1 MGTINDVC
9 DNIFSGGTPAT
20 SKAAYWNGAYS
31 WLSSGETRADYICRT
46 EKTITE
52 EGIQKSSTRLALTG
66 DIVLACAGQ
75 GKTRGQTS
83 FLMIDTYINQ
93 SLIALRTNG
102 EIINRYLYYFMKSQY
117 NNLRIASDANSIR
130 GSITTKDLA
139 ALPIKY
145 PKMQSQRKVV
155 AVLSSYDN
163 FIENNTRRIAIL
175 EEMAQKLYREWFV
188 HFRFPGYE
196 NANMVESELGLIPEG
211 WEVST
216 VDANT
221 TLLRRGIT
229 PKYDDTASKTVVN
242 QKCVRNFSVDMSLS
256 RQQSKDYP
264 VELNLQYGDILI
276 NSTGAGTLGR
286 VGQFFDNVV
295 DTTVDSH
302 VTIVRPQ
309 KNCICYLGAIIKS
322 LQSELMD
329 MGVGSTNQTEL
340 NRDLIKCIRVVLPTD
355 EVLNTF
361 ERAVNNWMALKR
373 ILVSQNMNLRKTRDL
388 LLPRL
393 ISGDI
398 DISKLDIPIK
408 EG

>member
-1 MGTINDVC
+1 MSENIVELNKICDFVNDKVLVSMLTLENYISTENMLSNKSGVVLASNLPNIKYVSMYRPGDILISNIRPYFKKIWHANNTGGVSNDVLIFRAKEGYKTKFLYYLLAD
-9 DNIFSGGTPAT
+9 DNFFEFST
-20 SKAAYWNGAYS
+20 
-31 WLSSGETRADYICRT
+31 
-46 EKTITE
+46 
-52 EGIQKSSTRLALTG
+52 KSSKGTKMPRG
-66 DIVLACAGQ
+66 DKDAIMQYMVPDLEEPQ
-75 GKTRGQTS
+75 QEK
-83 FLMIDTYINQ
+83 
-93 SLIALRTNG
+93 
-102 EIINRYLYYFMKSQY
+102 II
-117 NNLRIASDANSIR
+117 
-130 GSITTKDLA
+130 G
-139 ALPIKY
+139 
-145 PKMQSQRKVV
+145 
-155 AVLSSYDN
+155 VLSRYDDL
-163 FIENNTRRIAIL
+163 IENNTRRISIL

-188 HFRFPGYE
+188 HLRFPGYE

-216 VDANT
+216 IEANT

-229 PKYDDTASKTVVN
+229 PKYDDAASKTVVN
-242 QKCVRNFSVDMSLS
+242 QKCVRNFSVDIGAA

-295 DTTVDSH
+295 NTTVDSH

-309 KNCICYLGAIIKS
+309 KNCICYLGLILKS

-361 ERAVNNWMALKR
+361 ERAINNWMTLKR
-373 ILVSQNMNLRKTRDL
+373 QLVSQNINLRKTRDL

-398 DISKLDIPIK
+398 DVSELDIPIK